1 MLAMSAPPTVA
12 HSIPPTPV
20 KAMMMPMKKPE
31 RFENQRL
38 TSMGGAR
45 YTHDVRPKPMTNANA
60 KNCQSACTKDNPTK
74 QAAKVAMLAVMMI
87 RQSMRLNSL
96 PKGVRT
102 KIMLMEKAARK

>member
-1 MLAMSAPPTVA
+1 
-12 HSIPPTPV
+12 
-20 KAMMMPMKKPE
+20 MMMPMKKPD

-45 YTHDVRPKPMTNANA
+45 YTHDVRPKPMTNANV
-60 KNCQSACTKDNPTK
+60 KNCQSACTNDSPTK
-74 QAAKVAMLAVMMI
+74 QPAKIAMLAVMMI
-87 RQSMRLNSL
+87 RQSKRLNSF